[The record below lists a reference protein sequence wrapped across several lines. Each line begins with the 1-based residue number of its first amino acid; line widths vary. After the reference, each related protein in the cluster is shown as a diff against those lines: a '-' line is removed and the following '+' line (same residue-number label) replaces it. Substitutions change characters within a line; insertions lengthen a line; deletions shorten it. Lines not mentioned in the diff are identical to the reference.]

1 MPTLSM
7 FFGIIIRMYVD
18 DHNPPHI
25 HAVYGDNEA
34 LYSLDGDVLEGSLP
48 NKQHKL
54 VSAWIE
60 IHKDE
65 LFANWQLAREHEP
78 LFKIDPLK

>member
-1 MPTLSM
+1 
-7 FFGIIIRMYVD
+7 MYVD